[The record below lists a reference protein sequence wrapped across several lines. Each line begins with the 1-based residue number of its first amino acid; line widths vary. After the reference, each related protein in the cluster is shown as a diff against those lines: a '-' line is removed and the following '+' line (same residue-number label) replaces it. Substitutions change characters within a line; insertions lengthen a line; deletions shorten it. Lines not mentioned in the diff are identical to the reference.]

1 MTAAVLIPTASVR
14 EPIFAANAA
23 TGEISSSI
31 CLLGKEKIYVKQK
44 VMKII
49 FMENYTGIIIG
60 FARKCSAFVLRI
72 VLIFL

>member
-14 EPIFAANAA
+14 EPIFASNAA